1 MSQESKLNILRDRSS
16 LLKKVRD
23 YFYKK
28 KIIEVDP
35 PHILKH
41 PSIDLYIDPIECT
54 PLNNKTF
61 YLHTSPEYMMKR
73 LLSFGM
79 DDIYFLN
86 HVYRKEEIGKKHS
99 FEFTMIEWYRKNIS
113 FDNFLKDVISII
125 KLFIKVKKIIK
136 ISYFDLFFKF
146 TKINILKSKKKDLEN
161 FLEKN
166 KIDYKNLNQN
176 FDDLLNIIF
185 TEVIEKKFLKD
196 ILYIIYDYPK
206 TQAMLAKTH
215 TINKIEY
222 AKRFEIYFNSLELG
236 NGFHEL
242 QDEKTQRERFFEINK
257 KRDKKLSIDEKF
269 LSSLNNLPNC
279 YGIAIGFDRL
289 LMLRH
294 KKNISDIQSIS
305 FFDL

>member
-1 MSQESKLNILRDRSS
+1 MSPESKLKILKDRSN

-35 PHILKH
+35 PHILKY
-41 PSIDLYIDPIECT
+41 PSIDLYIEPVECT
-54 PLNNKTF
+54 PINNNTF

-73 LLSFGM
+73 LLSLGL
-79 DDIYFLN
+79 DDMFFLN
-86 HVYRKEEIGKKHS
+86 HVYRKEEIGGKHS

-113 FDNFLKDVISII
+113 FENFLDDVISII
-125 KLFIKVKKIIK
+125 KLFIKVKKINK

-166 KIDYKNLNQN
+166 KIDFKNLNQN

-196 ILYIIYDYPK
+196 NLYIIYDYPK
-206 TQAMLAKTH
+206 SQAMLAKTH
-215 TINKIEY
+215 VINNVEC

-242 QDEKTQRERFFEINK
+242 QDEKTQRKRFLEINK
-257 KRDKKLSIDEKF
+257 KRDKKFLMDEKF

-289 LMLRH
+289 MMLRH
-294 KKNISDIQSIS
+294 KKNISEIQSIS
-305 FFDL
+305 YFDL